1 MRRTLTIAAIAVL
14 ILVGFAKLVG
24 VPHTVVAGDTSIHPT
39 ISTYDLQ
46 TRYSGVQHLPVAE
59 IPQP

>member
-14 ILVGFAKLVG
+14 AFAGIAKLVG
-24 VPHTVVAGDTSIHPT
+24 VPHTVVAGDTSIHPA
-39 ISTYDLQ
+39 ISPYELQ
-46 TRYSGVQHLPVAE
+46 TRYPGVQRLPVDE

>member
-14 ILVGFAKLVG
+14 VFAGLAKLVG

-46 TRYSGVQHLPVAE
+46 TRYSGVQRLPVDE

>member
-14 ILVGFAKLVG
+14 VFAGIAKLVG
-24 VPHTVVAGDTSIHPT
+24 VPHTVVAGDASIHPT

-46 TRYSGVQHLPVAE
+46 TRYSGVRPLPVQE
-59 IPQP
+59 IPPP

>member
-1 MRRTLTIAAIAVL
+1 MRRTLTIAAFAVL
-14 ILVGFAKLVG
+14 VLAGIAKFVG
-24 VPHTVVAGDTSIHPT
+24 VPHTVAGDTSIHPT